1 MSSKKNAVKAEYLRQ
16 IEERNK
22 FLLWNA
28 EKIVFNFRYF
38 ISGKGFGQS
47 FEEWQAEGILAEYN
61 KKLKEYSR
69 KTIRELIAEGILEIY
84 GEYPG
89 DSGFKRPEALKYVG
103 ISWGRLRLTGRR
115 RLIGCMC
122 KAESTEDKALGGDTR
137 IFYVVFLDKEHEF
150 APSRKK

>member
-16 IEERNK
+16 LEERNV
-22 FLLWNA
+22 FLLGNA

-61 KKLKEYSR
+61 EKLKEYSR
-69 KTIRELIAEGILEIY
+69 KTIRELKQDGILEIY
-84 GEYPG
+84 EEYPL
-89 DSGFKRPEALKYVG
+89 DSGFKRPEALKNAG
-103 ISWGRLRLTGRR
+103 IKWGRLRLTGRR
-115 RLIGCMC
+115 RVIGCMC
-122 KAESTEDKALGGDTR
+122 KAESTEDKALGGNTR